1 MGKLRD
7 SLRLVLMATAA
18 LAIGGCAQNS
28 GSDETGLRVQVF
40 TGAYSSIP
48 VHVADERGLFTKHG
62 LTVEKLPA
70 NSSPAAIAAMV
81 GGSMD
86 IVESAADL
94 VMANIDKGT
103 DLKYLLSNEGTN
115 YVTVVVGNHV
125 PIAAEQRD
133 YPAVVRQFA
142 GKRIG
147 VNAIGSTLHLT
158 GLLMLEDAGLDANDV
173 EFVATGTAA
182 TTMAAWRAGGVDVQ
196 ITFAPVPEL
205 LETLGVAKTLLLLAD
220 DGPTSLQ
227 FRGLYGGWVTT
238 GDFIANRKPQADA
251 FIAAMTE
258 SIDWIRDPANAEA
271 MLEIAT
277 RHAPVSGLSAAENA
291 VVMKQM
297 IERYRRHWGYQISPK
312 AIELWNEYAL
322 RFELVENPIAFDAI
336 VYGGAPVCTD
346 ECR

>member
-1 MGKLRD
+1 MQKLQR
-7 SLRLVLMATAA
+7 SLRLAFMAATLA
-18 LAIGGCAQNS
+18 LGGCTQNS
-28 GSDETGLRVQVF
+28 DPNGTALRVQIF

-48 VHVADERGLFTKHG
+48 VHVADERGLFAKHG

-94 VMANIDKGT
+94 VMANVDKGT
-103 DLKYLLSNEGTN
+103 DLKYLLSNESTN
-115 YVTVVVGNHV
+115 YVTVVVGDHV
-125 PIAAEQRD
+125 SIADEQRD

-142 GKRIG
+142 GKRVG

-158 GLLMLEDAGLDANDV
+158 GLLMLEDAGLDADDV

-205 LETLGVAKTLLLLAD
+205 LETLGVAHTLMLLAD
-220 DGPTSLQ
+220 DGPASLQ

-251 FIAAMTE
+251 FIAAMME
-258 SIDWIRDPANAEA
+258 AIDWIRDPANAEA

-277 RHAPVSGLSAAENA
+277 RYAPVSGLSAAENRA
-291 VVMKQM
+291 VMQRM
-297 IERYRRHWGYQISPK
+297 IEQYRRHWGYQISPQ
-312 AIELWNEYAL
+312 AIELWNQYAL
-322 RFELVENPIAFDAI
+322 RFELATAPIAFDDI
-336 VYGGAPVCTD
+336 VYSGAPTCT
-346 ECR
+346 ESCR